1 MVSLNASTEPQ
12 GDLGPQP
19 WISAAATR
27 AVIAALTADGAQV
40 RFVGG
45 CVRDAL
51 AKRTVGDIDIATP
64 DTPETVIALLER
76 AGIKAVPTG
85 IAHGTVTAVADG
97 KPFEI
102 TTLRRDEETDGRH
115 AKVAFTDDWVLD
127 AERRDFTINA
137 MSATP
142 DGDVYDYNEGIT
154 DLAHGRVRFIGRA
167 DLRIQ
172 EDYLRILR
180 FFRFFGAFGRP
191 PIDRAALDA
200 CRAHAAELKRLSGER
215 VHKEFF
221 KILLTP
227 DPAEIAI
234 HMRGVGVLQEILPEA
249 GEIAPLRMLN
259 WLETRAVNIPGV
271 APDALRHLAAMLDPE
286 DAEHAATA
294 AADRLKLSNAERSR
308 LIDLAA
314 PTLTVD
320 ADLDEDGTTRIL
332 RRIGPDRTRDLA
344 LLAWAGELTRSA
356 RLPRPRTDAYIAILE
371 QCANWIPPEFPLTGA
386 DVIALGVEPGP
397 GVGELLERVEDWW
410 ENGGYRA
417 TRQQCL
423 DRLFGEA
430 EAQK

>member
-27 AVIAALTADGAQV
+27 AVIAALTTDGTEV

-51 AKRTVGDIDIATP
+51 AKQTVGDIDIATP
-64 DTPETVIALLER
+64 DRPERVIELLEG

-85 IAHGTVTAVADG
+85 IAHGTVTAVVGDT
-97 KPFEI
+97 PFEV

-115 AKVAFTDDWVLD
+115 AKVAFTDDWMLD

-142 DGDVYDYNEGIT
+142 DGAVYDYNEGIT

-167 DLRIQ
+167 DDRIR

-180 FFRFFGAFGRP
+180 FFRFYGAFGRP
-191 PIDRAALDA
+191 PIDRPALDA
-200 CRAHAAELKRLSGER
+200 CRAHAAELKRLSAER

-227 DPAEIAI
+227 DPAEVAI
-234 HMRGVGVLQEILPEA
+234 QMRGVGVLQEILPEA
-249 GEIAPLRMLN
+249 GDIAPLRMVN
-259 WLETRAVNIPGV
+259 WLETRAVNITGV
-271 APDALRHLAAMLDPE
+271 APDPLRHLAALLDPADME
-286 DAEHAATA
+286 RAVTSV
-294 AADRLKLSNAERSR
+294 ADRLRLSNAERSR
-308 LIDLAA
+308 LTDLAA
-314 PTLTVD
+314 PTITVD
-320 ADLDEDGTTRIL
+320 ADLDAEDVTRAL

-344 LLAWAGELTRSA
+344 LLAWAGDLTRSA

-386 DVIALGVEPGP
+386 DVIALGVESGP
-397 GVGELLERVEDWW
+397 AVGQLLERVEDWW

-417 TRQQCL
+417 SRQQCL
-423 DRLFGEA
+423 DRLFREA